1 MKDGSP
7 RICVT
12 ESLSS
17 FPILRIESVSASGK
31 FPFTICFPEQDII
44 NINDII
50 KKMLLNFI
58 KKKNLNNLYNKII
71 QQSKETSI
79 LANFDSDISLNIEF
93 LQINLSLILWYMNSK
108 KIKKKYLDFLI
119 SRFIDDL
126 ESASIELGFAE
137 SGLKKKVR
145 KLAQNFYQ
153 NLDYNLKIINELL
166 KSNGEI
172 SLTKIFNE
180 RYEKKN
186 TNFKK
191 LENYY
196 KNNIKL
202 FLNLDEKSFWNL
214 NFDFVSK

>member
-1 MKDGSP
+1 VP
-7 RICVT
+7 RRSIT
-12 ESLSS
+12 DFLLSFPNSSKESLS
-17 FPILRIESVSASGK
+17 RSGK
-31 FPFTICFPEQDII
+31 FPLTICFPEQDII

-50 KKMLLNFI
+50 KSMLLNFI
-58 KKKNLNNLYNKII
+58 KKKTLNNLYNKII

-79 LANFDSDISLNIEF
+79 LADFDSDISLNIEF
-93 LQINLSLILWYMNSK
+93 LQINLSIILWYMNSK

-166 KSNGEI
+166 KSNGKI

-214 NFDFVSK
+214 NFNFVGK

>member
-1 MKDGSP
+1 MP
-7 RICVT
+7 RRLITVFLLSFPNLSK
-12 ESLSS
+12 ESLS
-17 FPILRIESVSASGK
+17 RSGK
-31 FPFTICFPEQDII
+31 FPLTICFPEQDII

-50 KKMLLNFI
+50 KSMLLNFI
-58 KKKNLNNLYNKII
+58 KKKTLNNLYNKII

-79 LANFDSDISLNIEF
+79 LADFDSDISLNIEF

-202 FLNLDEKSFWNL
+202 FLNLDKKSFWNL
-214 NFDFVSK
+214 NFNFVSK

>member
-1 MKDGSP
+1 VP
-7 RICVT
+7 RRSIT
-12 ESLSS
+12 DFLLSFPNSSKESLS
-17 FPILRIESVSASGK
+17 RSGK
-31 FPFTICFPEQDII
+31 FPLIICFPEQDII
-44 NINDII
+44 KINDII
-50 KKMLLNFI
+50 KSMLLNFI
-58 KKKNLNNLYNKII
+58 KKKTLNNLYNKII

-79 LANFDSDISLNIEF
+79 LAEFDSDISLNIEF

-202 FLNLDEKSFWNL
+202 FLNLDKKSFWNL
-214 NFDFVSK
+214 NFNFVSK

>member
-1 MKDGSP
+1 MSFPNSSK
-7 RICVT
+7 
-12 ESLSS
+12 ESLS
-17 FPILRIESVSASGK
+17 RSVK
-31 FPFTICFPEQDII
+31 FPLTIFFPEQDII

-50 KKMLLNFI
+50 KSMLLNFI
-58 KKKNLNNLYNKII
+58 KKKTLNNLYNKII

-79 LANFDSDISLNIEF
+79 LADFDSDISLNIEF

-119 SRFIDDL
+119 SRFIDDV

-180 RYEKKN
+180 RYEKRN
-186 TNFKK
+186 TNFKE

-202 FLNLDEKSFWNL
+202 FLNLDKKSFWNL
-214 NFDFVSK
+214 NFNFVSK

>member
-1 MKDGSP
+1 VP
-7 RICVT
+7 RRSIT
-12 ESLSS
+12 DFLLSFPNSSKESLS
-17 FPILRIESVSASGK
+17 RSGK
-31 FPFTICFPEQDII
+31 FPLIICFPEQDII
-44 NINDII
+44 NNNDII
-50 KKMLLNFI
+50 KSMLLNFI
-58 KKKNLNNLYNKII
+58 KKKTLNNLYNKII

-79 LANFDSDISLNIEF
+79 LADFDSDISLNIEF

-202 FLNLDEKSFWNL
+202 FLNLDKKSFWNL
-214 NFDFVSK
+214 NFNFVSK

>member
-1 MKDGSP
+1 M
-7 RICVT
+7 
-12 ESLSS
+12 
-17 FPILRIESVSASGK
+17 
-31 FPFTICFPEQDII
+31 
-44 NINDII
+44 
-50 KKMLLNFI
+50 
-58 KKKNLNNLYNKII
+58 YNKII

-108 KIKKKYLDFLI
+108 NIKKKYLDFLI

-202 FLNLDEKSFWNL
+202 FLNLDKKSFWNL
-214 NFDFVSK
+214 NFNFVSK

>member
-1 MKDGSP
+1 MP
-7 RICVT
+7 RRSIT
-12 ESLSS
+12 DFLLSFPNSSKESLS
-17 FPILRIESVSASGK
+17 RSGK
-31 FPFTICFPEQDII
+31 FPLTICFPEQDII
-44 NINDII
+44 NIDDII
-50 KKMLLNFI
+50 KSMLLNFI
-58 KKKNLNNLYNKII
+58 KKKTLNNLYNKII

>member
-1 MKDGSP
+1 MP
-7 RICVT
+7 RRFSTVFLLSFPIWSK
-12 ESLSS
+12 ESLS
-17 FPILRIESVSASGK
+17 RSGK
-31 FPFTICFPEQDII
+31 FPLTICFPEQDII
-44 NINDII
+44 NIDDII
-50 KKMLLNFI
+50 KSMLLNFI
-58 KKKNLNNLYNKII
+58 KKKTLNNLYNKII

-202 FLNLDEKSFWNL
+202 FLNLDKKSFWNL
-214 NFDFVSK
+214 NFNFVSK

>member
-1 MKDGSP
+1 MP
-7 RICVT
+7 RRSIT
-12 ESLSS
+12 DFLLSFPNSSKESLS
-17 FPILRIESVSASGK
+17 RSGK
-31 FPFTICFPEQDII
+31 FPLTICFPEQDII
-44 NINDII
+44 NIDDII
-50 KKMLLNFI
+50 KSMLLNFI
-58 KKKNLNNLYNKII
+58 KKKTLNNLYNKII

-202 FLNLDEKSFWNL
+202 FLNLDKKSFWNL
-214 NFDFVSK
+214 NFNFVSK

>member
-1 MKDGSP
+1 MTRRSITDFLLSFPNSSK
-7 RICVT
+7 
-12 ESLSS
+12 ESLS
-17 FPILRIESVSASGK
+17 RSGK
-31 FPFTICFPEQDII
+31 FPLIICFPEQDII

-50 KKMLLNFI
+50 KSMLLNFI
-58 KKKNLNNLYNKII
+58 KKKTLNNLYNKII

-79 LANFDSDISLNIEF
+79 LADFDSDISLNIEF

-202 FLNLDEKSFWNL
+202 FLNLDKKSFWNL
-214 NFDFVSK
+214 NFNFVS

>member
-1 MKDGSP
+1 M
-7 RICVT
+7 
-12 ESLSS
+12 
-17 FPILRIESVSASGK
+17 
-31 FPFTICFPEQDII
+31 
-44 NINDII
+44 
-50 KKMLLNFI
+50 
-58 KKKNLNNLYNKII
+58 YNKII
-71 QQSKETSI
+71 EQSKETSI
-79 LANFDSDISLNIEF
+79 LADFDFDISLNIEL
-93 LQINLSLILWYMNSK
+93 LQINLSFILWYMNSK

-166 KSNGEI
+166 KSNCEI
-172 SLTKIFNE
+172 SLTKIINE

-202 FLNLDEKSFWNL
+202 FLKLDEKSFWNL
-214 NFDFVSK
+214 NFNFASE

>member
-1 MKDGSP
+1 
-7 RICVT
+7 
-12 ESLSS
+12 
-17 FPILRIESVSASGK
+17 
-31 FPFTICFPEQDII
+31 
-44 NINDII
+44 
-50 KKMLLNFI
+50 
-58 KKKNLNNLYNKII
+58 
-71 QQSKETSI
+71 
-79 LANFDSDISLNIEF
+79 
-93 LQINLSLILWYMNSK
+93 MNSK

-166 KSNGEI
+166 KSNGKI

-214 NFDFVSK
+214 NFNFVSK

>member
-1 MKDGSP
+1 VP
-7 RICVT
+7 RRSIT
-12 ESLSS
+12 DFLLSFPNSSKESLS
-17 FPILRIESVSASGK
+17 RSGK
-31 FPFTICFPEQDII
+31 FPLIICFPEQDII
-44 NINDII
+44 KINDII
-50 KKMLLNFI
+50 KSMLLNFI
-58 KKKNLNNLYNKII
+58 KKKTLNNLYNKII

-79 LANFDSDISLNIEF
+79 LADFDSDISLNIEF

-202 FLNLDEKSFWNL
+202 FLNLDKKSFWNL
-214 NFDFVSK
+214 NFNFVSK

>member
-1 MKDGSP
+1 VP
-7 RICVT
+7 RRSIT
-12 ESLSS
+12 DFLLSFPNSSKESLS
-17 FPILRIESVSASGK
+17 RSGK
-31 FPFTICFPEQDII
+31 FPLTIFFPEQDII

-50 KKMLLNFI
+50 KSMLLNFI
-58 KKKNLNNLYNKII
+58 KKKTLNNLYNKII

-79 LANFDSDISLNIEF
+79 LADFDSDISLNIEF

-119 SRFIDDL
+119 SRFIDDV

-180 RYEKKN
+180 RYEKRN
-186 TNFKK
+186 TNFKE

-202 FLNLDEKSFWNL
+202 FLNLDKKSFWNL
-214 NFDFVSK
+214 NFNFVSK

>member
-1 MKDGSP
+1 MP
-7 RICVT
+7 RRSIT
-12 ESLSS
+12 DFLLSFPNSSKESLS
-17 FPILRIESVSASGK
+17 RSGK
-31 FPFTICFPEQDII
+31 FPLTICFPEQDII

-50 KKMLLNFI
+50 KSMLLNFI
-58 KKKNLNNLYNKII
+58 KKKTLNNLYNKII

-79 LANFDSDISLNIEF
+79 LADSDSDISLNIDF

-145 KLAQNFYQ
+145 KLAQTFYQ

>member
-1 MKDGSP
+1 MSFPNSSK
-7 RICVT
+7 
-12 ESLSS
+12 ESLS
-17 FPILRIESVSASGK
+17 RSGK
-31 FPFTICFPEQDII
+31 FPLTICFPEQDII

-50 KKMLLNFI
+50 KSMLLNFI
-58 KKKNLNNLYNKII
+58 KKKTLNNLYNKII

-79 LANFDSDISLNIEF
+79 LADFDSDISLNIEF

-180 RYEKKN
+180 RYEKRN
-186 TNFKK
+186 TNFKE

-202 FLNLDEKSFWNL
+202 FLNLDKKSFWNL
-214 NFDFVSK
+214 NFNFVSK